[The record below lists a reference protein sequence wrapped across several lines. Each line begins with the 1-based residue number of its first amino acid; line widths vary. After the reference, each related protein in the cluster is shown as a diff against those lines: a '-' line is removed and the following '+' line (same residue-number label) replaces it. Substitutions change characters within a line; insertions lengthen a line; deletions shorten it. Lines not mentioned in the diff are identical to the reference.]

1 MSFFTKLLAILCGE
15 KEEQVI
21 SYTGPCCFDMLFT
34 KNVPHVLEKI
44 LFSLDYESFKK
55 CLRVSKNF
63 NSLLNS
69 ESFQKMARRAF
80 HKEINLECAHRLWR
94 AAKDGKTREVK
105 MLLKN
110 GTLDI
115 NYEEE
120 DWWWNHA
127 EYFQRSYFKDPY
139 GPLSM
144 AAKYGHEEVVRL
156 LLDNGADPN
165 KANPRGR
172 TALHVATQRGHA
184 SIVKTLIDGG
194 GLINYADE
202 NGQTALHVVANMGK
216 RGMYKFLVENGA
228 NEMMRDNM
236 GWEPLYYWG
245 LSFPRYYQY

>member
-15 KEEQVI
+15 KEEQII
-21 SYTGPCCFDMLFT
+21 SYTGPCFFDMLFT

-44 LFSLDYESFKK
+44 LFSLDYVSFKK
-55 CLRVSKNF
+55 FLRVSKDLN
-63 NSLLNS
+63 NLLKS
-69 ESFQKMARRAF
+69 ESFRKKPRRAF
-80 HKEINLECAHRLWR
+80 HKEIYLECDHKLWR
-94 AAKDGKTREVK
+94 AAKNGKTEEVK
-105 MLLKN
+105 RLLNNGMLN
-110 GTLDI
+110 V

-120 DWWWNHA
+120 EWWLDHA
-127 EYFQRSYFKDPY
+127 EYLQRNYFKDPY

-156 LLDNGADPN
+156 LLDHGADPN

-172 TALHVATQRGHA
+172 TALHVAAQRGHA

-194 GLINYADE
+194 GMVNYADGE
-202 NGQTALHVVANMGK
+202 GQTALHIVARMGS

-245 LSFPRYYQY
+245 LSCPRYQY